1 MRILKWEPDFS
12 PFQSGP
18 IRVDPLN
25 VNRDHSRQCVA
36 EVNNADHVFDKR
48 SHPSVNG
55 DKVFDKRSQSVIPI
69 AEVFVKLPD
78 PTLPKNT
85 APSSSSAGY
94 SNNHRKKVAHSQVW
108 KPINSTGAQNTLEQ
122 NTSKQ
127 GNNDTSLHKVDGK
140 IDASI
145 LKADLSNLDQ
155 GPALSNSRM
164 MHTVI
169 EEDEQGLELSSAGQ
183 ITETIVVADCE
194 ANRGIFSL
202 DLARVEGRV
211 VEHCEEVQGSTTS
224 VLQQLDQVALQ
235 APNDLSSGEQIRK
248 VQLTIHID
256 SEIQDVD
263 AINRSVGTECTSAE
277 LRNVA
282 KCVGAEIQL
291 PQIGSNISSTLKQI
305 ERVPAAELQ
314 AMKQEGKVIDIAVKG
329 LIGDIGIVNT
339 YSSPICNIEKLD
351 ASLKEVSR
359 LRRHVKLYPKL
370 LLHLHGLI

>member
-1 MRILKWEPDFS
+1 MRILQWEPDFS
-12 PFQSGP
+12 PLQESP
-18 IRVDPLN
+18 IAPVWVRFE
-25 VNRDHSRQCVA
+25 DHSRQCVA

-55 DKVFDKRSQSVIPI
+55 DKVFDKRSQSVIPV

-155 GPALSNSRM
+155 GPALSNSGM
-164 MHTVI
+164 LHTVI

-183 ITETIVVADCE
+183 ITETIAVED
-194 ANRGIFSL
+194 ISS
-202 DLARVEGRV
+202 DLAGESRSV

-224 VLQQLDQVALQ
+224 VLQQLDQ
-235 APNDLSSGEQIRK
+235 
-248 VQLTIHID
+248 
-256 SEIQDVD
+256 DVD
-263 AINRSVGTECTSAE
+263 AINRSVGTECTGAE

-282 KCVGAEIQL
+282 ECVGAEIQL
-291 PQIGSNISSTLKQI
+291 PQVQHQQVVVKFVEQQQVQVTGQELEQNLENGSLVQLEGAGMLPASSDLVIPTVVEYGHTQQIGSNISSTLKQI
-305 ERVPAAELQ
+305 GRVHRFLESY
-314 AMKQEGKVIDIAVKG
+314 K
-329 LIGDIGIVNT
+329 
-339 YSSPICNIEKLD
+339 
-351 ASLKEVSR
+351 R
-359 LRRHVKLYPKL
+359 
-370 LLHLHGLI
+370 